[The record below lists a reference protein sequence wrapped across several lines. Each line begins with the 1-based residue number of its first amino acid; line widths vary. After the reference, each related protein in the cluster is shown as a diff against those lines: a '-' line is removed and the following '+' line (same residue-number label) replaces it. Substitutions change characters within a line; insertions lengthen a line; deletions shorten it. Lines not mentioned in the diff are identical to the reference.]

1 MPAFKGTLSPE
12 DIADVIAYVR
22 TFQLY

>member
-1 MPAFKGTLSPE
+1 MPAFKTALSPQ

-22 TFQLY
+22 TFPLR